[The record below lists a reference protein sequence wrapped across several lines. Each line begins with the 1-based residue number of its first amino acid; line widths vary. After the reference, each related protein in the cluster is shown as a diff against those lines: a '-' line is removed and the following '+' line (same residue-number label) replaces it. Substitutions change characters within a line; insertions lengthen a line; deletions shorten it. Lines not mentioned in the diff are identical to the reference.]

1 MDTILEII
9 KYTLPAL
16 IVLLASYSMIKMFL
30 RNEDKKRRFEFGMNQ
45 KDSVLPLR
53 LQAYER
59 LILLLERLS
68 PDVLVMRL
76 NSANLTVSQMQNELI
91 SAIRTEF
98 DHNLAQQTYIS
109 IAAWEKIKSAKTEMV
124 KLINMSASEIN
135 PKENATVLS
144 KRIIENAIE
153 LGHSPTSSAI
163 NFLKEEVKELF

>member
-1 MDTILEII
+1 MNDILEIL
-9 KYTLPAL
+9 KYMLPSILVL
-16 IVLLASYSMIKMFL
+16 IASYSMIKMFL
-30 RNEDKKRRFEFGMNQ
+30 RNEDKKRRFEFSMNQ

-91 SAIRTEF
+91 SSIRTEF

-109 IAAWEKIKSAKTEMV
+109 IAAWEIIKTAKTEMV
-124 KLINMSASEIN
+124 KLINSSAAELN
-135 PKENATVLS
+135 PKDNATNLS

-153 LGHSPTSSAI
+153 LGQSPTSNAI
-163 NFLKEEVKELF
+163 NFLKEEVKELW